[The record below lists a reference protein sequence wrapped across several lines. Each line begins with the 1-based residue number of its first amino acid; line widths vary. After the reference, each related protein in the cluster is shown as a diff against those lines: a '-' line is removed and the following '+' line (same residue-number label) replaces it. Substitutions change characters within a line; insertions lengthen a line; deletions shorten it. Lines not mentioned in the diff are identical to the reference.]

1 MSLILAHPH
10 FGPKKPI
17 SIRELRRPKV
27 YYYKPNMYYGQN
39 HIPLRLIP
47 VIPVGDS
54 ELFEDP
60 RRNGPAISKEYYGP
74 IPRGFPSHLN

>member
-1 MSLILAHPH
+1 MSLSLAHPH

-17 SIRELRRPKV
+17 PIGALHRHNV
-27 YYYKPNMYYGQN
+27 YYYRPNMYYGHN
-39 HIPLRLIP
+39 HIPLPLIP

-54 ELFEDP
+54 ELVEDP
-60 RRNGPAISKEYYGP
+60 RRIGPTISKEYYGP